1 MEQQTDYRSSETGS
15 RMVGY
20 RYLQLLLF
28 FVTMTLGI
36 IVEGRVQQDGDSF
49 ALSWNAVPANAGNI
63 SQIYQLTGWTSY
75 RAGLAASFLSAVPA
89 GRRAIMPREYI
100 IDLFGDSSDLL
111 SGYKSPWSDNRVV
124 ALKNSCNDFFD
135 WFKNDNSGS
144 VDYLILDF
152 EESLNM
158 WSGVTADAHADI
170 IEADSRWTSGSP
182 SVLQRYRTV
191 NGTEQTAWTLN
202 DVTIASGRLVSQIY
216 YWNALAS
223 TLVAEDL
230 NEAVVDV
237 VAGYF
242 PSVMSS
248 NYSHPGI
255 NESESETFFDLNGH
269 SSHAEGGV
277 FVGTHAST
285 DMYGYIG
292 NIADQKPGGIS
303 YVFGK
308 KPFNGVLIS
317 LQKLRAMQ
325 RSHYSG
331 TKDVP
336 MMPWVPFKGWVYD
349 KCAYGKTD
357 YYDEMIYHT
366 MLINGG
372 DPLLFFNPDPS
383 STDKDEEYLNDLID
397 EVNLK
402 LGGGS
407 RTLKNY
413 SAIPW
418 DSNLIATSV
427 LAGTNMYTR
436 ITSDMFVSNC
446 TSSSVGSFDMRDR
459 VGVWHRVYQSNGS
472 VPTFTPVIDGLVAH
486 WRMQESAWGAVGTY
500 SVKDC
505 SGNGYNGDI
514 NGNPYPT
521 AQTAGAIGRA
531 GHFDGIDDRIVFY
544 NKALLDM
551 SGKDQLTLSAWVK
564 IDTDASGAEPIVN
577 NYNDGNGYLLEVR
590 SDGNVRFMLDED
602 STKDIATTGIDL
614 KDAVWH
620 HVAAVLDKVGTT
632 SIMRIYVD
640 GELSKFTTFSGFTI
654 ATSRDD
660 VFIGRRGAS
669 HSTAEYF
676 DGLIDEVSIWN
687 RALAGAEMSK
697 FYRNAKVSGYYGNES
712 FYKLI
717 KRIECESGTV
727 GGGALKQ
734 NTGDSTSNSESIKI
748 DAAGEYV
755 EMTGIE
761 GNSGGT
767 VTLYMRYRAFDNN
780 DSVKV
785 YVNDTLVDTV
795 ALTHSNNFVNQIKLL
810 VNLNSGSNNKI
821 KLEWGSGT
829 FWADYLLY

>member
-1 MEQQTDYRSSETGS
+1 MEHQINSLRSKNVN
-15 RMVGY
+15 RIGY

-28 FVTMTLGI
+28 FVMITLGFT
-36 IVEGRVQQDGDSF
+36 VEGRVEQSGDSF
-49 ALSWNAVPANAGNI
+49 ALSWHAVPASADNI
-63 SQIYQLTGWTSY
+63 TQIYQLTGWDSY
-75 RAGLAASFLSAVPA
+75 RAGLAATFFSNITA

-111 SGYKSPWSDNRVV
+111 SGYKSPWCDNRIV
-124 ALKNSCNDFFD
+124 ALENSCSDFFD

-144 VDYLILDF
+144 IDYLILDF

-158 WSGVTADAHADI
+158 WSGVTTDAHADA
-170 IEADSRWTSGSP
+170 IEADSRWTAGSS
-182 SVLQRYRTV
+182 SVQQRYRTV
-191 NGTEQTAWTLN
+191 NGIEQTGWILN
-202 DVTIASGRLVSQIY
+202 DVTTASGRLTPQIY

-223 TLVAEDL
+223 TLIGEDL

-237 VAGYF
+237 VSGYF
-242 PSVMSS
+242 PSVQSS

-255 NESESETFFDLNGH
+255 NESERETFFDLNGH
-269 SSHAEGGV
+269 PSHSEGGV

-285 DMYGYIG
+285 SMYGYIG
-292 NIADQKPGGIS
+292 NIADQKPAGIS

-349 KCAYGKTD
+349 KCAYGKTN

-383 STDKDEEYLNDLID
+383 SPDNDEEYLNDLID

-402 LGGGS
+402 MGGGN

-418 DSNLIATSV
+418 DSKLLATSV
-427 LAGTNMYTR
+427 LVGVNMHTR
-436 ITSDMFVSNC
+436 ITTDMFVSNC

-459 VGVWHRVYQSNGS
+459 VGYWHRVYQSNGS

-500 SVKDC
+500 PVKDC
-505 SGNGYNGDI
+505 SGNGYDGDI

-531 GHFDGIDDRIVFY
+531 GHFDGIDDRLVFY

-551 SGKDQLTLSAWVK
+551 SGNDKLTLAAWIK
-564 IDTDASGAEPIVN
+564 IDTNAANAEPVIN
-577 NYNDGNGYLLEVR
+577 NYNDGNGYLLEVK
-590 SDGNVRFMLDED
+590 SDGNVRFMIDED
-602 STKDIATTGIDL
+602 STKEITTTGIDL

-620 HVAAVLDKVGTT
+620 HVAAVLDTVGTT

-640 GELSKFTTFSGFTI
+640 GELSKSTTFSEFTI

-660 VFIGRRGAS
+660 IFIGRRGAS
-669 HSTAEYF
+669 HPTAEYF

-687 RALAGAEMSK
+687 RALTGAEMSK
-697 FYRNAKVSGYYGNES
+697 FYRNVKVSGYYGNES
-712 FYKLI
+712 SYKLV

-734 NTGDSTSNSESIKI
+734 NTGDATSNSESIKI
-748 DAAGEYV
+748 DAAGESI

-761 GNSGGT
+761 GGAGGA
-767 VTLYMRYRAFDNN
+767 VTLYIRYRSFDNN
-780 DSVKV
+780 DSMKV
-785 YVNDTLVDTV
+785 YVNDTLVETI
-795 ALTHSNNFVNQIKLL
+795 ALAHSNMFANQVKLL
-810 VNLNSGSNNKI
+810 VNLSSGSNNKI